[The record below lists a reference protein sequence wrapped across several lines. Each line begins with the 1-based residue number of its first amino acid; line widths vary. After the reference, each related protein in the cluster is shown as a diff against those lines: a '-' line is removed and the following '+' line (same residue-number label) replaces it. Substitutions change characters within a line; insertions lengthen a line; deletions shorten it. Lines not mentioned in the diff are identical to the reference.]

1 MRPNRLIQLLSDN
14 RRPYAPMG
22 QRIAQKAGS
31 SEATVYLYDA
41 IVSDRVTA
49 EWFGGVCPQDFVP
62 AFRAIEASTI
72 HLRVNSPGGDV
83 FGAEPICKAIR
94 DHGARVIAH
103 VEGLAAS
110 AATVVTSAC
119 DEVLITP
126 NSKYMIHESW
136 SLAWGNKRD
145 LRALSDLLEKC
156 DASMYDA
163 YARFTGNDL
172 VRIAAWC
179 EDETWFSADEA
190 VQHGFASALDDASAA
205 KAQARAPHA
214 PQAAWR
220 LEAYQH
226 APAGLQASAHD
237 LAPSGDLLQQPGGPA
252 PEAALAIPA
261 ELRQRITQRLRAAQL
276 LQPVE

>member
-22 QRIAQKAGS
+22 QRIAQKAGA

-41 IVSDRVTA
+41 IVSDRVSA

-62 AFRAIEASTI
+62 AFRAIEADTI

-83 FGAEPICKAIR
+83 FGAEPMCKAIR
-94 DHGARVIAH
+94 DHGARVVAH

-145 LRALSDLLEKC
+145 LRSLADVLDKC

-179 EDETWFSADEA
+179 EAETWFSAAEA
-190 VQHGFASALDDASAA
+190 VQHGFATALDDAGAP
-205 KAQARAPHA
+205 KAQAPAK

-220 LEAYQH
+220 LEAYEH
-226 APAGLQASAHD
+226 APADVQASANN
-237 LAPSGDLLQQPGGPA
+237 LPPSGDLLQQSGGRAPGEA
-252 PEAALAIPA
+252 PLASA
-261 ELRQRITQRLRAAQL
+261 EVRQRISQRLRVARL